1 MRKGVYPNGP
11 NGPSTDDLFKQIEAG
26 VLNDVSMGLR
36 GGDAVCD
43 LCGTNVRSE
52 ECKHAPGTS
61 QNVTKTQERTQ
72 KLRGVHKGYATYSLE
87 DARSGEVSGVYAGAI
102 PGAGFSK
109 ALEYAQSGQ
118 FSAQELLQFEQSY
131 ATLLTKGDIE
141 MLERQFEEAS
151 ESLVDKIVNRL
162 KGNNFHR
169 EEPAQFSGVTFSE
182 GEPASQPPVM
192 TELVSTGPSKEEL
205 ALKARN
211 EELAARLERIE
222 DTRLTEQATTL
233 ATEFVSDRRLLPA
246 GLPAAQALSKFLAK
260 AEGANLEYTDAF
272 GKVVKAEPL
281 MLFKQVME
289 NAPQH
294 DLLSDHEASQMPEGA
309 IVLAASVEPVDT
321 VELEALEDARS
332 MLPKERKSKSASNGK
347 H

>member
-1 MRKGVYPNGP
+1 
-11 NGPSTDDLFKQIEAG
+11 
-26 VLNDVSMGLR
+26 
-36 GGDAVCD
+36 
-43 LCGTNVRSE
+43 
-52 ECKHAPGTS
+52 
-61 QNVTKTQERTQ
+61 
-72 KLRGVHKGYATYSLE
+72 
-87 DARSGEVSGVYAGAI
+87 
-102 PGAGFSK
+102 
-109 ALEYAQSGQ
+109 
-118 FSAQELLQFEQSY
+118 
-131 ATLLTKGDIE
+131 
-141 MLERQFEEAS
+141 
-151 ESLVDKIVNRL
+151 
-162 KGNNFHR
+162 
-169 EEPAQFSGVTFSE
+169 
-182 GEPASQPPVM
+182 M